1 MPMEMVKKDS
11 NIGNFVQ
18 TLTKEDRE
26 IEMEKQLKKLKEEVK
41 EELQSVEEKR
51 VIEDPVITPDSQ
63 IKLDAFMVRKSSQSM

>member
-1 MPMEMVKKDS
+1 MEMVKKDS

-63 IKLDAFMVRKSSQSM
+63 IKLDAFMVRKSFQSL

>member
-1 MPMEMVKKDS
+1 MEMVKKDS

-63 IKLDAFMVRKSSQSM
+63 IKLDAFMVRKSSQSL